1 EALDGSALGSFDIIP
16 FIGVSAAVLDG
27 TDPTLVHV
35 TPSIALTS
43 GNTYSLLSSG
53 AEDLAG
59 NAAAA
64 ASTDFTWVVPAVAGF
79 RDVVINELM
88 ADPSPT
94 VGLPDAEFV
103 ELYNP
108 GTAAYDLAGWTFTD
122 GSTTATLPAFV
133 LGPGAFCIVVDD
145 ALASLFSAFPNVV
158 VVNTFPSMNNDGD
171 PLELRSAGN
180 TLIDAVTYDLTWY
193 QDAAKALGGWTLEQ
207 VDPTTPCSSA
217 SNWRASN
224 AAAGGTPSAPNS
236 VFAIVPDNTAPAL
249 LSVLVSNATTIELV
263 FSEAMDM
270 GGLGAGTY
278 TIDPAI
284 AVGSAVPNGADRVV
298 LTLAQPLVV
307 GQLYTIT
314 VTGVSDCPGNAIGTV
329 NTASFALPEAVQPG
343 DVVINEVLYDP
354 RGSGSDF
361 VELYN
366 RSSRVL
372 SLAGWKLANMSD
384 GVVGSPITITGASVL
399 LLPGQYILLT
409 EDPANIVAEYPQSQV
424 DRFLVA
430 DLPSYNNG
438 EGSVVLQD
446 PGGVQLDRFDYTD
459 DLHFTLLNTTE
470 GVSLERIDP
479 DRPTSDESNW
489 HSAAAD
495 AGYATPGFQNS
506 QYSPV
511 TGDGGELSADP
522 AIFSPDNDG
531 YQDVLNLSYRFEEAG
546 YVGTMI
552 VFDLAGR
559 ESRKLMDNV
568 LLGTSGAVS
577 WDGILDTGDK
587 ARIGPYVVYFEVYD
601 LSGNVKKFR
610 TTVTLAHRL

>member
-1 EALDGSALGSFDIIP
+1 
-16 FIGVSAAVLDG
+16 
-27 TDPTLVHV
+27 
-35 TPSIALTS
+35 
-43 GNTYSLLSSG
+43 
-53 AEDLAG
+53 
-59 NAAAA
+59 
-64 ASTDFTWVVPAVAGF
+64 
-79 RDVVINELM
+79 
-88 ADPSPT
+88 
-94 VGLPDAEFV
+94 
-103 ELYNP
+103 
-108 GTAAYDLAGWTFTD
+108 
-122 GSTTATLPAFV
+122 
-133 LGPGAFCIVVDD
+133 
-145 ALASLFSAFPNVV
+145 
-158 VVNTFPSMNNDGD
+158 
-171 PLELRSAGN
+171 
-180 TLIDAVTYDLTWY
+180 
-193 QDAAKALGGWTLEQ
+193 
-207 VDPTTPCSSA
+207 
-217 SNWRASN
+217 
-224 AAAGGTPSAPNS
+224 
-236 VFAIVPDNTAPAL
+236 
-249 LSVLVSNATTIELV
+249 
-263 FSEAMDM
+263 
-270 GGLGAGTY
+270 
-278 TIDPAI
+278 
-284 AVGSAVPNGADRVV
+284 
-298 LTLAQPLVV
+298 
-307 GQLYTIT
+307 LYTIT
-314 VTGVSDCPGNAIGTV
+314 VTGVSDCPGNAIGTA

-366 RSSRVL
+366 RSERVL
-372 SLAGWKLANMSD
+372 SLAGWKLANVSN

-409 EDPANIVAEYPQSQV
+409 EDQANIVAEYPQSQV

-430 DLPSYNNG
+430 DLPSFNNG

-446 PGGVQLDRFDYTD
+446 PGGVQLDRFDYSD
-459 DLHFTLLNTTE
+459 DLHFALLNETE

-479 DRPTSDESNW
+479 DRPTSDNSNW

-511 TGDGGELSADP
+511 TGDGGELTADP

-531 YQDVLNLSYRFEEAG
+531 FQDVLNLSYRFDEAG
-546 YVGTMI
+546 YVGTMV

-568 LLGTSGAVS
+568 LLGTSGTVS